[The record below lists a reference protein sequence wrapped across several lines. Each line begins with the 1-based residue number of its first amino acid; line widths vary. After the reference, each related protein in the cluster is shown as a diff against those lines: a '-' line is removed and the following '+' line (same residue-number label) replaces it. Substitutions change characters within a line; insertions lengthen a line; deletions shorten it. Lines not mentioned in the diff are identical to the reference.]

1 MGGHFR
7 GAFMVTRRGSAV
19 APTTHSGP
27 WEDIPVREVPEASLI
42 TPKHH
47 RQPLVALSV
56 QHREQLSPDLVA
68 ALQEQT
74 ANRGWRLLDLNL
86 TGQSLHEDEMPIG
99 GVVSWLASD
108 PISRE
113 LLELG
118 CPLVRLG
125 RLEHPEDDR
134 VPAVLPDHQAAGRL
148 VAQYYAER
156 GFRDLVLLA
165 HEHMRVLKPVYA
177 GFREAAEALGCACHL
192 YTFTSLPGSG
202 AGPVKPGLRYEQ
214 RAGEVAQWLAT
225 MPKPLALLCCEDF
238 MAAQLCVM
246 CQRAGLS
253 VPEEVAIMAYGND
266 PIVCDLA
273 PVPISAVDLNR
284 GEKGRTA
291 LRLLQDLIAG
301 KPVPSRTLIAPK
313 GIVTRRSSDILAVD
327 NPLVVRTIRFLWDNL
342 DRNLS
347 VDDVA
352 RHMQVPRFRLERAF
366 RKHLDRGV
374 NAELRRV
381 RLDRLCQLLKTTSL
395 PIAQL
400 APRVGFHSPEYLHN
414 VFRKTLGLS
423 PRQYRLK
430 AREAAAA

>member
-1 MGGHFR
+1 
-7 GAFMVTRRGSAV
+7 
-19 APTTHSGP
+19 
-27 WEDIPVREVPEASLI
+27 VREVPDASFVMSA
-42 TPKHH
+42 KR

-56 QHREQLSPDLVA
+56 QNRSQLGPDLVA
-68 ALQEQT
+68 ALLEET
-74 ANRGWRLLDLNL
+74 ANRGWRLLDMNL
-86 TGQSLHEDEMPIG
+86 TGNRFHEDEMPIG
-99 GVVSWLASD
+99 GVVSWLPND
-108 PISRE
+108 PTSRE
-113 LLELG
+113 LLEIG
-118 CPLVRLG
+118 CPLVRIG

-134 VPAVLPDHQAAGRL
+134 VPAVLPDHEAAGRL

-156 GFRDLVLLA
+156 GFRDMVLLA
-165 HEHMRVLKPVYA
+165 HEHMAVMEPVYA
-177 GFREAAEALGCACHL
+177 GFRQEAESLGCTCRL
-192 YTFTSLPGSG
+192 YKFKSLPRTGN
-202 AGPVKPGLRYEQ
+202 GPVKPGLRYEQ
-214 RAGEVAQWLAT
+214 RAGEVAKWLAT

-246 CQRAGLS
+246 CQRAGVA
-253 VPEEVAIMAYGND
+253 VPEEVAILAYGND
-266 PIVCDLA
+266 RLVCDLA

-291 LRLLQDLIAG
+291 LRLLQDLIDG

-327 NPLVVRTIRFLWDNL
+327 NPLVVRTIRFLWDNF
-342 DRNLS
+342 DRDLS

-352 RHMQVPRFRLERAF
+352 RCMQVPRFRLERAF

-381 RLDRLCQLLKTTSL
+381 RLERLCQLLKTTSL

-414 VFRKTLGLS
+414 VFRKTFGIS

-430 AREAAAA
+430 ARKASAA